1 MNKTIN
7 NRRIFEAIEL
17 IDPAFIDEMFDGM
30 KVPERKEDSDGE
42 KKNPFKHWKPIAAMA
57 ACLVLLS
64 AVIPLLG
71 YLIPDLNFGGE
82 AGAVTAITDRVVSAG
97 DAQYYGEYMY
107 FHEIGAKLLRMNTV
121 SGECDVVCGHDDVC
135 PDDCLLRSVD
145 LYGLSNIDGGKLY
158 LYSKYA
164 DGEYN
169 YRIICLD
176 LESGEAEVLCELES
190 QINSHLFAE
199 GGYVYFSRK
208 SGIYRASE
216 LGEELLLKWKGEKT
230 LYMLADG
237 KAITINRVDSFHINL
252 VRPEVSVLDIYDLES
267 GEERN
272 LWSTDEGS
280 IIKACSY
287 LDGTLYYMVSKEHVY
302 YLYSLDI
309 ESGMATKIVKD
320 PVNRF
325 FVAEDGVYY
334 FPYEKRTVNWHNPVS
349 AIAYPARETVGDG
362 PSLHKCDHDGKN
374 DIVVYTN
381 SDIGYWH
388 YSVAIGNGHIAG
400 LFFGDFPSIDKE
412 FSMILGTIDLNSGKL
427 TESDYSTWFGK
438 LNDIYNRS
446 E

>member
-17 IDPAFIDEMFDGM
+17 IDPAYIDEMFDGM
-30 KVPERKEDSDGE
+30 KIPERKEDSDGV
-42 KKNPFKHWKPIAAMA
+42 KKNPFKHWRSIVAMV
-57 ACLVLLS
+57 ACTVLLS

-71 YLIPDLNFGGE
+71 YLITDLNFGGE
-82 AGAVTAITDRVVSAG
+82 AGTLTAKTDRVISAG

-107 FHEIGAKLLRMNTV
+107 FHEIGAKLLRMNTS

-169 YRIICLD
+169 YRIVCLD
-176 LESGEAEVLCELES
+176 LESGEADVLCELES

-208 SGIYRASE
+208 NGIYRASE
-216 LGEELLLKWKGEKT
+216 LGEELLIEGTISL
-230 LYMLADG
+230 LMLADG
-237 KAITINRVDSFHINL
+237 KAVTINREADSLPI
-252 VRPEVSVLDIYDLES
+252 PYESSVLEIY
-267 GEERN
+267 
-272 LWSTDEGS
+272 
-280 IIKACSY
+280 
-287 LDGTLYYMVSKEHVY
+287 
-302 YLYSLDI
+302 DI
-309 ESGMATKIVKD
+309 ESGGENGPLNTFKLEGGIVLEGCSYIDGILYYKARDEVGYALYSFDVENGKAKRIVKA
-320 PVNRF
+320 PVSRF

-349 AIAYPARETVGDG
+349 AIAYPAPETVYDG
-362 PSLHKCDHDGKN
+362 ASLHRCDHDGKN

>member
-7 NRRIFEAIEL
+7 NRRILEAIEL

-30 KVPERKEDSDGE
+30 KVPERKEVSDGE

-82 AGAVTAITDRVVSAG
+82 AGAVTAITDRVISAG
-97 DAQYYGEYMY
+97 GAQYYGEYMY

-121 SGECDVVCGHDDVC
+121 SGECDVVCGHDDAC
-135 PDDCLLRSVD
+135 PDDCLLRSVEHK
-145 LYGLSNIDGGKLY
+145 GLSNIDEGKLY
-158 LYSKYA
+158 LYSG
-164 DGEYN
+164 DGDKVYYN
-169 YRIICLD
+169 RIICLD

-216 LGEELLLKWKGEKT
+216 LGEELLIEGTISL
-230 LYMLADG
+230 LMLADG
-237 KAITINRVDSFHINL
+237 KAVTINREADSLPI
-252 VRPEVSVLDIYDLES
+252 PYESSVIEIYDIES
-267 GEERN
+267 GGENRLLN
-272 LWSTDEGS
+272 TYKLEGG
-280 IIKACSY
+280 IVLEGCSY
-287 LDGTLYYMVSKEHVY
+287 LDGILYYKARDEVGY
-302 YLYSLDI
+302 ALYSLDV
-309 ESGMATKIVKD
+309 ESGKAKRIVKA
-320 PVNRF
+320 PIRRF

-362 PSLHKCDHDGKN
+362 PSLHRCDHDGKN

-381 SDIGYWH
+381 YDIGYWH
-388 YSVAIGNGHIAG
+388 YSVGVGNGHLSG
-400 LFFGDFPSIDKE
+400 YFFGDFPSIDKE
-412 FSMILGTIDLNSGKL
+412 FSLILGTIDLNSGKL
-427 TESDYSTWFGK
+427 TESDYSTLFGK
-438 LNDIYNRS
+438 LNDIYNKS

>member
-1 MNKTIN
+1 MNERIN

-17 IDPAFIDEMFDGM
+17 IDPAYIDEMFDGM
-30 KVPERKEDSDGE
+30 KVPERKEVSDGE

-57 ACLVLLS
+57 ACLILLS

-82 AGAVTAITDRVVSAG
+82 AGAVTAKTDRVVSAG

-145 LYGLSNIDGGKLY
+145 LYGLSNIDEGKLY

-169 YRIICLD
+169 YRIVCLD

-208 SGIYRASE
+208 SGIFRASE
-216 LGEELLLKWKGEKT
+216 LGEELLIEGTISL
-230 LYMLADG
+230 LMLADG
-237 KAITINRVDSFHINL
+237 KAVTINREADSLPI
-252 VRPEVSVLDIYDLES
+252 PYESSVLEIYDIES
-267 GEERN
+267 GGENRLLN
-272 LWSTDEGS
+272 TYKLDGGIVLEG
-280 IIKACSY
+280 CSY
-287 LDGTLYYMVSKEHVY
+287 LDGILYYKARDEVGY
-302 YLYSLDI
+302 ALYSLDV
-309 ESGMATKIVKD
+309 ESEKAKRIVKD
-320 PVNRF
+320 PIRRF

-362 PSLHKCDHDGKN
+362 PSLHRCDHDGKN

-381 SDIGYWH
+381 YDIGYWH

>member
-17 IDPAFIDEMFDGM
+17 IDPAYIDEMFDGM
-30 KVPERKEDSDGE
+30 KIPERKEDSDGV
-42 KKNPFKHWKPIAAMA
+42 KKNPFKHWKSIVAMA
-57 ACLVLLS
+57 ACTVLLS

-82 AGAVTAITDRVVSAG
+82 AGAITAKTDRVISAG

-121 SGECDVVCGHDDVC
+121 SGECDVVCGHDEVC
-135 PDDCLLRSVD
+135 PDDCLLWSVEHK
-145 LYGLSNIDGGKLY
+145 GLSNIDGGKLY

-164 DGEYN
+164 DREYN
-169 YRIICLD
+169 YRIVCLD
-176 LESGEAEVLCELES
+176 LESGEADVLCELES

-199 GGYVYFSRK
+199 GGYVYYSRK
-208 SGIYRASE
+208 NGIYRASE
-216 LGEELLLKWKGEKT
+216 LGEELLIEGRISL
-230 LYMLADG
+230 LMLADG
-237 KAITINRVDSFHINL
+237 KAVTINREADSLPI
-252 VRPEVSVLDIYDLES
+252 PYESSVLEIYDIES
-267 GEERN
+267 GGENRLLN
-272 LWSTDEGS
+272 TYKLDGGIVLEG
-280 IIKACSY
+280 CSY
-287 LDGTLYYMVSKEHVY
+287 IDGILYYKARDEVGY
-302 YLYSLDI
+302 ALYSLDV
-309 ESGMATKIVKD
+309 ESGKAKRIVKA
-320 PVNRF
+320 PVRRF

-349 AIAYPARETVGDG
+349 AIAYPAPETVYDG
-362 PSLHKCDHDGKN
+362 ASLHRCDHDGKN